1 MKRLRTEPLV
11 IAASFAVLIVGVLL
25 VGPDL
30 RGAGHDPQEK
40 KRASTRYTTPAGG
53 KALYELLR
61 GLGFDA
67 RRHERAL
74 GLLPADARVLFLLAP
89 PLETFKDEEASDL
102 LRFVE
107 GGGTLVWA
115 PREKHA
121 ADPIANAFGLAVT
134 ESALAAVPFT
144 FESGGRRYALSS
156 ETKLRVDGEVVL
168 ERARG
173 AGRVLALADARMASN
188 RGLKQAQN
196 AEFLVHA
203 AARAGGAILFD
214 EFHHGF
220 QGGQSAFAVLMD
232 SPLAG
237 AIWVLLAAAY
247 LGVIAAGR
255 RLGPPVDPRLER
267 RRRPRESL
275 DAFAGVCAALRAG
288 PQAAGLVAAEF
299 RHFLKSRGAS
309 RLGVDPEEVSRL
321 TARLDVLAASTR
333 VNERELVGVFRDVEA
348 LRARFLEPRRSIR

>member
-1 MKRLRTEPLV
+1 VKRIRAEHLV

-25 VGPDL
+25 ISPDL

-40 KRASTRYTTPAGG
+40 KRASTHYTTPSGG

-67 RRHERAL
+67 RRHEREL

-89 PLETFKDEEASDL
+89 PMEKFKDEEARDL

-107 GGGTLVWA
+107 RGGTLVWA
-115 PREKHA
+115 PRERHD
-121 ADPIANAFGLAVT
+121 ADPVAKAFGLEVT
-134 ESALAAVPFT
+134 VSALAAVPFT
-144 FESGGRRYALSS
+144 FESGGRRYDLSS
-156 ETKLRVDGEVVL
+156 ETKLRVDGQVVV
-168 ERARG
+168 ERG
-173 AGRVLALADARMASN
+173 GLVALADARMASN
-188 RGLKQAQN
+188 RGLKEAQN
-196 AEFLVHA
+196 AEFLVHL

-237 AIWVLLAAAY
+237 AIWILLAAAY

-299 RHFLKSRGAS
+299 RQFLKSRPSAALPPDEIA
-309 RLGVDPEEVSRL
+309 RV
-321 TARLDVLAASTR
+321 TARLDALAKAGR
-333 VNERELVGVFRDVEA
+333 VNERDLVGAFRDVEA
-348 LRARFLEPRRSIR
+348 LRARVLEQRRTP